1 MDGDLASEPAASK
14 ALSDDRRLRPAR
26 ARTTPSRIALKIG
39 FVFMSGA
46 ERRGRRT
53 PAGGYAMGMA
63 MRFVVYGGPRV
74 GRGNHLTGLGSLLR
88 RDPRLTGRT
97 YLWMFPVYAGA
108 GCCSSG
114 FTP

>member
-1 MDGDLASEPAASK
+1 MDDLPAPGRSPSKVLSYNWRLRAARDEEQRHGGGRKPTSCSWVEPNAGFIAMDGDFASEPAASK
-14 ALSDDRRLRPAR
+14 ALSDARRLRPAR

-63 MRFVVYGGPRV
+63 MR
-74 GRGNHLTGLGSLLR
+74 
-88 RDPRLTGRT
+88 
-97 YLWMFPVYAGA
+97 
-108 GCCSSG
+108 
-114 FTP
+114 